1 MNKNIYIQIDGFDNT
16 EAANSVVTDQGSNF
30 VRLLKQKLN
39 KFIEDDN
46 ASIHQSKDVDT
57 EINEIA
63 EEITEIND
71 SENLNLEDEADDS
84 EIDEEKLKKEEGGII
99 CYLDEPEYEAN
110 EQQGF
115 QIELQV
121 YH

>member
-1 MNKNIYIQIDGFDNT
+1 M
-16 EAANSVVTDQGSNF
+16 NSVVTDQGSNF
-30 VRLLKQKLN
+30 VRLLKQTLN

-71 SENLNLEDEADDS
+71 SENLNLENEADDS
-84 EIDEEKLKKEEGGII
+84 EIDEEKLKIEEGGII
-99 CYLDEPEYEAN
+99 CLLDEPEYEAN
-110 EQQGF
+110 
-115 QIELQV
+115 
-121 YH
+121 

>member
-1 MNKNIYIQIDGFDNT
+1 V
-16 EAANSVVTDQGSNF
+16 NSVVTDQGSNF

-99 CYLDEPEYEAN
+99 SYLDEPEYEAN

-115 QIELQV
+115 QITLGIPLKVIQI
-121 YH
+121 Y

>member
-1 MNKNIYIQIDGFDNT
+1 M
-16 EAANSVVTDQGSNF
+16 NSVVTDQGSNF
-30 VRLLKQKLN
+30 VRLLKQTLN

-71 SENLNLEDEADDS
+71 SENLNLENEADDS
-84 EIDEEKLKKEEGGII
+84 EIDEEKLKIEEGGII
-99 CYLDEPEYEAN
+99 
-110 EQQGF
+110 
-115 QIELQV
+115 
-121 YH
+121 

>member
-1 MNKNIYIQIDGFDNT
+1 M
-16 EAANSVVTDQGSNF
+16 NSVVTDQGSNF

-71 SENLNLEDEADDS
+71 SENLNLVDEADDS

-99 CYLDEPEYEAN
+99 SDLDEPEYEAN

-115 QIELQV
+115 QITLGIPLKVIQIN
-121 YH
+121 

>member
-1 MNKNIYIQIDGFDNT
+1 M
-16 EAANSVVTDQGSNF
+16 NSVVTDQGSNF

-57 EINEIA
+57 EINEIV

-71 SENLNLEDEADDS
+71 SENLNLVDEADDS

-115 QIELQV
+115 QITLGIPLKVIQIN
-121 YH
+121 

>member
-1 MNKNIYIQIDGFDNT
+1 MFIK
-16 EAANSVVTDQGSNF
+16 E
-30 VRLLKQKLN
+30 KLN

-57 EINEIA
+57 EINDIA

-71 SENLNLEDEADDS
+71 SKNLNLEDEADDS
-84 EIDEEKLKKEEGGII
+84 EIDREKLKKEEGGII
-99 CYLDEPEYEAN
+99 CFLGEPEYEAN

-115 QIELQV
+115 QIELGMPSKV
-121 YH
+121 IKNKLKFI